1 MIKYLIKYLSVL
13 GLLCGVC
20 YGAEAA
26 ELDAVKAQT
35 AHVSLAGYT
44 NTEAINTSQ
53 DIQVI
58 IRFEIQDKWHILS
71 PEPGD
76 IGLSTTV
83 EWNLPSGYELIKE
96 KWSLP
101 QVFGEA
107 PFVAYG
113 YGRQAFYLATI
124 RPSNEVWRKAELSAK
139 VSWQAC
145 AEECVPEQA
154 LLKFEIPI
162 VEHNV
167 MPLPQWRKLADEA
180 KQSFSV
186 SAKNT
191 AHNET
196 SAEASIGMVMMMAFV
211 GGLILNLMPCVFPV
225 LSIKAMALMKHVQ
238 DTKLARREAI
248 LFFCGVM
255 VSFMVMVSFL
265 AWFRLSGESVGWGF
279 QLQSPWFIFILLII
293 FIIITLMFLDI
304 ITVNV
309 PLINKCSV
317 YGSGYRL
324 HAYSAGVYVLSGV
337 YGVGRRLCP
346 ALYPYRII
354 SAGHRAYFA
363 QTRKMDGNTQAL
375 VCYSDDFDLY
385 VVSLDLVHTSV
396 CSLRQY

>member
-20 YGAEAA
+20 YGAEAT

-76 IGLSTTV
+76 IGLPTTV

-113 YGRQAFYLATI
+113 YGGQAFYLATI

-154 LLKFEIPI
+154 LLKFELPI

-196 SAEASIGMVMMMAFV
+196 SA
-211 GGLILNLMPCVFPV
+211 
-225 LSIKAMALMKHVQ
+225 
-238 DTKLARREAI
+238 
-248 LFFCGVM
+248 
-255 VSFMVMVSFL
+255 
-265 AWFRLSGESVGWGF
+265 
-279 QLQSPWFIFILLII
+279 
-293 FIIITLMFLDI
+293 
-304 ITVNV
+304 
-309 PLINKCSV
+309 
-317 YGSGYRL
+317 
-324 HAYSAGVYVLSGV
+324 
-337 YGVGRRLCP
+337 
-346 ALYPYRII
+346 
-354 SAGHRAYFA
+354 
-363 QTRKMDGNTQAL
+363 
-375 VCYSDDFDLY
+375 
-385 VVSLDLVHTSV
+385 
-396 CSLRQY
+396 